1 MYYRFNRAQIRF
13 LTSEQAADIQREYRK
28 QAEKY
33 ADSLRIQTA
42 LRAQYSD
49 LSSEII
55 AACMVQFAL
64 QRRGAAK
71 CALPDSALYT
81 EAALE
86 MASSAATAALHA
98 SLLRDVFPLPPR
110 ILEIAAGIGAD
121 SVALARKA
129 GTLLSIEADPVHAL
143 MLRHNLTAAH
153 APNTC
158 VLRGTAEDVL
168 PALRLQYIDAVFA
181 DPARRR
187 DGKRYVN
194 VEHYAPPLSLFD
206 AFSPD
211 LPLLVKIGP
220 AATAPEGWHV
230 ATVAADG
237 ECKEILLH
245 RNLGLPAICAL
256 DADSGERWTAP
267 TSLPPPVSVG
277 NPAWLIEAH
286 GAIIRTGYLAA
297 YCRERQCEVIDPH
310 IAYAWSETRPE
321 DSRWHQCFRILRI
334 DPYNRK
340 GLQRGIDAL
349 DFGPGS
355 EIKKRGFPETT
366 DSIRARLH
374 FRGRRNGVV
383 IVTRRADKHL
393 MIFAERP

>member
-1 MYYRFNRAQIRF
+1 MSYRFNRAQIRF
-13 LTSEQAADIQREYRK
+13 LSSDQAADIHREYRE

-49 LSSEII
+49 LPSDII
-55 AACMVQFAL
+55 AACMAQFAL
-64 QRRGAAK
+64 QWRGAAK
-71 CALPDSALYT
+71 CNLPDNALYT

-98 SLLRDVFPLPPR
+98 ALLGNVFPHPPR
-110 ILEIAAGIGAD
+110 ILEIAAGIGSD
-121 SVALARKA
+121 SVALARNA
-129 GTLLSIEADPVHAL
+129 GTLVCIEADPVHTL
-143 MLRHNLTAAH
+143 MLRHNLAAAH

-158 VLRGTAEDVL
+158 VLRGKAEDVL
-168 PALRLQYIDAVFA
+168 PALRLEGIDAVFA
-181 DPARRR
+181 DPARRNAGR
-187 DGKRYVN
+187 RYVN
-194 VEHYAPPLSLFD
+194 VEQYAPPLSIFD

-220 AATAPEGWHV
+220 AATAPEGWQV

-256 DADSGERWTAP
+256 DAESGERWTAP
-267 TSLPPPVSVG
+267 TSPPLPVSVG
-277 NPAWLIEAH
+277 NPVWLIEAH
-286 GAIIRTGYLAA
+286 GAIIRTGQLAS
-297 YCRERQCEVIDPH
+297 YFREQHCEAIDPH

-321 DSRWHQCFRILRI
+321 DSRWHQCFHILRI
-334 DPYNRK
+334 EPYNRK

-383 IVTRRADKHL
+383 ILTRQADAHL
-393 MIFAERP
+393 MIFAKRP